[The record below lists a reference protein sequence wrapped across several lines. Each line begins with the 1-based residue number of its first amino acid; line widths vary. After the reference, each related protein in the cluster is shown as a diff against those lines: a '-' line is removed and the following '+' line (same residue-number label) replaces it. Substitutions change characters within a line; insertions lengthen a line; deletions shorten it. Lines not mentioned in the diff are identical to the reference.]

1 MLKNSANRRVG
12 TWSLSP
18 QRPSMNTFTRKRKEG
33 TSLGSGL
40 EDQTKRRR
48 VSGSGQ
54 TEVSGRSTTGILG
67 NQAIKRANIVCHRL
81 FIPWNGMTTIA
92 MPNWMLSAARHCC
105 QVRFTLGVTTFP
117 PPSGSQQHECSND
130 NKCSQSCKQDWE
142 EHGDRCFYWSQ
153 ETKSWNDAEES
164 CKEKGGHLASVTS
177 TATNDYI
184 EAGMSDYLW
193 IGGSFFGSEGVWK
206 WSDCSD
212 WDFTN
217 WGTLEPSN
225 KTMRDCL
232 GYNKTSR
239 MWSDSRCNIKKRFLC
254 STKSCSGEIH
264 LFFH

>member
-1 MLKNSANRRVG
+1 
-12 TWSLSP
+12 
-18 QRPSMNTFTRKRKEG
+18 
-33 TSLGSGL
+33 
-40 EDQTKRRR
+40 
-48 VSGSGQ
+48 
-54 TEVSGRSTTGILG
+54 
-67 NQAIKRANIVCHRL
+67 
-81 FIPWNGMTTIA
+81 
-92 MPNWMLSAARHCC
+92 MLSAARHCC

-212 WDFTN
+212 WDFKKL
-217 WGTLEPSN
+217 GILHSEKQPSN
-225 KTMRDCL
+225 KTRHKCL
-232 GYNKTSR
+232 GYDRDTRKCVDDCSQ
-239 MWSDSRCNIKKRFLC
+239 KKRFLC
-254 STKSCSGEIH
+254 SIKLCSGESH
-264 LFFH
+264 HFVR